1 MVRVTQLSIIQLFKV
16 VDKGHILHTS
26 MLICCMGCLVRESS
40 SVRTGENLRR
50 SLATF
55 SLVLTGAAILRAR
68 VAWHMPFKLVIILL
82 MSILVVNFAVVL
94 AMELLKWLAN

>member
-1 MVRVTQLSIIQLFKV
+1 MVRVSQLSIIQLFKV
-16 VDKGHILHTS
+16 VDQGHILHTS

-50 SLATF
+50 RNILSG
-55 SLVLTGAAILRAR
+55 LTGAAIGLGL
-68 VAWHMPFKLVIILL
+68 HGTCLKLVIILL
-82 MSILVVNFAVVL
+82 MSILVANFAVVQ